1 MTDIMASDVYNR
13 ISCYHKQLNNL
24 VNLCA
29 PLAAD
34 HFRLLSQD
42 MGGE

>member
-1 MTDIMASDVYNR
+1 MTDIVASDVYTRVNR
-13 ISCYHKQLNNL
+13 YREQLNDLMNL
-24 VNLCA
+24 DVS
-29 PLAAD
+29 LAAD